1 MVQAIK
7 DSPAMQEMQVRSL
20 GWEDS
25 PGAENGNP
33 LWYFCLEKP
42 MDREAGQA
50 TAHGVTKSQT

>member
-1 MVQAIK
+1 
-7 DSPAMQEMQVRSL
+7 MQEMQVRSL